1 MSDQQSKPPVN
12 DISHL
17 FLSNV
22 REIAGE
28 GRPRP
33 QRIPPGGQRVES
45 PAPVMPPVQDQQH
58 DLSAEEYAEV
68 LGGDEVNDAELS
80 EGPADVATASDT
92 QIAPVTALLASHLS
106 GRQLERAR
114 DY

>member
-1 MSDQQSKPPVN
+1 MSDPQSKPPVN

-33 QRIPPGGQRVES
+33 QRIPPGGPRIES
-45 PAPVMPPVQDQQH
+45 PAPVMPQAQDQQH

-68 LGGDEVNDAELS
+68 LGGDEADDAEVRHDA
-80 EGPADVATASDT
+80 ADVATTSDT
-92 QIAPVTALLASHLS
+92 QIAPVTAL
-106 GRQLERAR
+106 
-114 DY
+114 